1 MVTAFVLVG
10 MVAGH
15 SGNLVASLEKQQGV
29 EAVHRV
35 TGPYDVI
42 AVLRGENIN
51 AISEMV
57 ANDVHLL
64 PGVVR
69 TTTCVSME

>member
-1 MVTAFVLVG
+1 MVTAFVLIG

-15 SGNLVASLEKQQGV
+15 SSNLVTSLENQQRV

-42 AVLRGENIN
+42 AVLRAENIN
-51 AISEMV
+51 TISEMV
-57 ANDVHLL
+57 ANEIHSL